1 MTLQFLPWA
10 RRGLAAEITAKDTGA
25 PLAARASLPVSLT
38 LSGHRVTQQIQTWGP
53 GEITGLDTATITR
66 CVPARN
72 ALNAPPD
79 EFAAVEFDTP
89 DLPWLFTPAA
99 AGADGRLRPWL
110 VLIVVRR
117 GDGVAISLKPNA
129 PLPVLSISSPMV
141 PAQEL
146 PDLSQSWAW
155 AHVQIVTDTAGGAT
169 PDLLAG
175 AEHTRLARLMCPRR
189 LHPAQR
195 YIAALVPAF
204 DLGLMAG
211 LGQRVSASVAGP
223 AWTSATLGDA
233 IDLPVYYHWDF
244 TTGPAGDFESLARKL
259 VPMPAPEGVGRAR
272 MSIAATHPALPAVP
286 PNAGV
291 VPLEGALCAPQPQT
305 STTDVALAAAL
316 TQWRDALCQMI
327 DDGQAAVTAGSS
339 STAEAVA
346 PPIWGQW
353 HALCHAIPAEGKE
366 PRWLRGVNADPR
378 HRANAGLGAEVV
390 RANQEDYV
398 DAAWRQAGEV
408 MAANRALDLTR
419 GLGAVADRVYQR
431 HVAGLDPLRALPFV
445 DQARLRLPIG
455 GTVLDTVIAA
465 SRALPGIGSRSF
477 RRISSPQSPT
487 LRAASLRSGQN
498 LNKAGS
504 VAIDGLSGLANGKLR
519 VDFTLGPDGLTAN
532 RLVAI
537 LPDLPAT
544 LPNALLTRLATD
556 LSASQTALVGGD
568 RGLQPQPDLG
578 RQGLI
583 TDRHIA
589 QLRAAIGSSS
599 SLWVGIATLRGAA
612 KTVPAAEVA
621 AGFLVTEGRIAA
633 LSLTA
638 DDRIAVS
645 TGKPSDRVVL
655 PRKPTAAQPILRPL
669 RADRLRGAVDLVSRP
684 DLGLFGQ
691 LQAEFGAGVLDLG
704 PAAKL
709 LDPAALTTAVVPR
722 PVAPLITDRIMVK
735 SASEAMLAAHAA
747 IAARAAAFKPLPA
760 LPPLDLKATADAIRL
775 ATQPLPL
782 AKARVAARLSA
793 RGRDFAAILAQG
805 HLGTAQVFQTAATD
819 PLMVCPVLD
828 RPLYR
833 DLARFDPER
842 LLPGAGDVPENAILL
857 LETNPRFVEAFLLG
871 ANHEMNRELL
881 WRRYP
886 TDRRGTVFRRFWDRT
901 DGADDIRP
909 IHEWPRAARLGS
921 IATGVGAVVVLL
933 RGELLRR
940 FPSAILY
947 AAPATADR
955 RIDTSAQP
963 FAPVFSGN
971 LAPDLSFVGFN
982 FDLATALA
990 GNGMMFVVQEQP
1002 GEPRFGLDAGGGAT
1016 GGGAGR
1022 DAPAVWSDLSW
1033 SHCGTPLGGYLD
1045 MAAFGGPVT
1054 RPLRV
1059 EPSSPRFGFGT
1070 DSAALAAITFQRPF
1084 RAAIHFAQ
1092 ITG

>member
-38 LSGHRVTQQIQTWGP
+38 VSGHRVTQQIQTWGP

-72 ALNAPPD
+72 APNAPPD
-79 EFAAVEFDTP
+79 EFAAVEFDTA

-99 AGADGRLRPWL
+99 AGAEGRLRPWL

-129 PLPVLSISSPMV
+129 PLPVLSISAPMV

-155 AHVQIVTDTAGGAT
+155 AHAQIVTDTAGGAT
-169 PDLLAG
+169 PDLLNG
-175 AEHTRLARLMCPRR
+175 AAHTSLARLLCPRR

-204 DLGLMAG
+204 DLGVMAG
-211 LGQRVSASVAGP
+211 LGQSVSASVAGP

-272 MSIAATHPALPAVP
+272 MSIAAAHPALPAVP

-291 VPLEGALCAPQPQT
+291 VPLEGALRAPQT
-305 STTDVALAAAL
+305 STTDGGLAAAL
-316 TQWRDALCQMI
+316 TPWRDALCQMI
-327 DDGQAAVTAGSS
+327 DDGQAAVTGGSS

-353 HALCHAIPAEGKE
+353 HALCHTIPAEGKD
-366 PRWLRGVNADPR
+366 PRWLRGVNSDPR

-419 GLGAVADRVYQR
+419 GLGAVADRVHQR

-455 GTVLDTVIAA
+455 GMVLDSLIAA

-477 RRISSPQSPT
+477 RRIASPQSPT
-487 LRAASLRSGQN
+487 LRAASLRSGQA
-498 LNKAGS
+498 LSKAGS
-504 VAIDGLSGLANGKLR
+504 VAIEGLNGLANGKLR
-519 VDFTLGPDGLTAN
+519 VDFGLGPDGLTAN
-532 RLVAI
+532 RLTAM
-537 LPDLPAT
+537 LPDLPKT
-544 LPNALLTRLATD
+544 LPKAVLTRLATD
-556 LSASQTALVGGD
+556 LSASQMGLASGG

-589 QLRAAIGSSS
+589 QLRAALGSSS
-599 SLWVGIATLRGAA
+599 SLWGGIATLRSAA
-612 KTVPAAEVA
+612 KTVPADEVA

-633 LSLTA
+633 MTLTA
-638 DDRIAVS
+638 NDRIAVS
-645 TGKPSDRVVL
+645 MGTASDRVVL
-655 PRKPTAAQPILRPL
+655 PRKPTAGQPTLRPL
-669 RADRLRGAVDLVSRP
+669 RADRLRGAVDPVSRP
-684 DLGLFGQ
+684 DLGLYGQ
-691 LQAEFGAGVLDLG
+691 LQAELGAGVLDLG

-709 LDPAALTTAVVPR
+709 MDSAGQTTAVSPR
-722 PVAPLITDRIMVK
+722 LVAPLITDRIMVK

-760 LPPLDLKATADAIRL
+760 LPPLDLKATAEAIRL

-793 RGRDFAAILAQG
+793 GGRDFAAILAQG
-805 HLGTAQVFQTAATD
+805 RLGTAELFQPAGTD
-819 PLMVCPVLD
+819 PVMVCPVLD

-842 LLPGAGDVPENAILL
+842 LLPGAGDVPENAVLL
-857 LETNPRFVEAFLLG
+857 LETNPRFVEAFLVG

-901 DGADDIRP
+901 DGSDDIRP

-921 IATGVGAVVVLL
+921 IATGAGAVVVLL

-955 RIDTSAQP
+955 RIDTAAQP
-963 FAPVFSGN
+963 IGPVFSGN
-971 LAPDLSFVGFN
+971 LAPDLSFVGFD

-1002 GEPRFGLDAGGGAT
+1002 SEPRFGLDAASGAAR
-1016 GGGAGR
+1016 G
-1022 DAPAVWSDLSW
+1022 APAVWSDLSW
-1033 SHCGTPLGGYLD
+1033 SHSGTPLGGYLD
-1045 MAAFGGPVT
+1045 MSAFGGPVT

-1059 EPSSPRFGFGT
+1059 GPGAPRFGFGT
-1070 DSAALAAITFQRPF
+1070 DSAGLAAITFQRPF
-1084 RAAIHFAQ
+1084 RAALHFAQ